1 LINEFEEA
9 QYQKADNG
17 VFINNNERE
26 LALYK
31 SARARAY
38 REREQS
44 ERIDKL
50 EKEIQQIKQIL
61 QKHIVAQRQD

>member
-1 LINEFEEA
+1 MSDLDTL
-9 QYQKADNG
+9 QYEKASEG

-31 SARARAY
+31 SARVRAY

-44 ERIDKL
+44 QRIDKL
-50 EKEIQQIKQIL
+50 EKELQQIKQLL
-61 QKHIVAQRQD
+61 QKHIVAQRKD